1 MKQLSHIPPLDYVIH
16 DDGSIDLEQ
25 NYSGNVDRIFLHRAH
40 VRHLFECAGHL
51 IPPPPAGDLAKRLAV
66 QLCELRDG
74 LADEFGRSPAIGR
87 LYTQAVAACDM
98 LPDAV
103 YPQWLYADP
112 AETPVTQGKSEA
124 AIQPE
129 FNLEPSPKEPV

>member
-1 MKQLSHIPPLDYVIH
+1 MQLERVYDLAFAILP
-16 DDGSIDLEQ
+16 DGGIELEQ
-25 NYSGNVDRIFLHRAH
+25 GFAEVNRISLHPCH
-40 VRHLFECAGHL
+40 VRMLMERAGHL
-51 IPPPPAGDLAKRLAV
+51 VPPPPVDDLAKRLAL

-103 YPQWLYADP
+103 YPQWLYADE
-112 AETPVTQGKSEA
+112 AETPVAQGKSEA